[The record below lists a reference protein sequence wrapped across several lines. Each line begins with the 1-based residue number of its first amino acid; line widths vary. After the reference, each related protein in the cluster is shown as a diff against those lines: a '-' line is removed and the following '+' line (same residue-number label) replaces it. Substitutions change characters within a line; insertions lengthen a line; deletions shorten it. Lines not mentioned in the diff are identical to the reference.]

1 MEHGA
6 ERAALTTPR
15 GSRSSRFK
23 ATATASE
30 ATVSPPGRA
39 SAATQTVAFAEGRE
53 LPLAEAS
60 RARRAVRPR

>member
-6 ERAALTTPR
+6 ERAALTTLR

-30 ATVSPPGRA
+30 ATVSPPRTGVRRDA
-39 SAATQTVAFAEGRE
+39 DVAFAEGRE

-60 RARRAVRPR
+60 RARRGVQPR

>member
-6 ERAALTTPR
+6 ERAALTTAPR
-15 GSRSSRFK
+15 VAEQSLQGD
-23 ATATASE
+23 
-30 ATVSPPGRA
+30 GRCVGGDRVA
-39 SAATQTVAFAEGRE
+39 PRTGVRRDADVAFAEGRE

>member
-1 MEHGA
+1 MQHGA

-30 ATVSPPGRA
+30 ATVSRPRTGVRRDA
-39 SAATQTVAFAEGRE
+39 EAAFAEGRE